1 MIGTVETN
9 ITMGIDALLFLR
21 YVGQPPTQE
30 ELDKLSQDL
39 NYKINTC
46 SFGISESKIK
56 VIGNQPLEYL
66 WDDYY
71 YNGNPIETDGE
82 YTVLDM
88 NVHARYFSNGYSR
101 GNILYL
107 CSIAEWIEHTFT
119 EVAFE
124 ILYGKDN
131 DNSFILFDEEC
142 RRKLKNFFYRSDVS
156 TW

>member
-1 MIGTVETN
+1 
-9 ITMGIDALLFLR
+9 MGIDAMLFLR

-30 ELDKLSQDL
+30 ELDKLSEDL
-39 NYKINTC
+39 NYKINTR

-56 VIGNQPLEYL
+56 VIGKTFSIEKNQP

-71 YNGNPIETDGE
+71 YNGKSIETDGE

-142 RRKLKNFFYRSDVS
+142 RRKLKNCFYRSDVS
-156 TW
+156 PW